1 MTRVAII
8 TGASSGM
15 GAEFCKRLDAY
26 NLDSIWLIARRKDK
40 LDEVASSLKTANR
53 IITADLTDPSQIDSI
68 KALIDSEAPDIRYL
82 INCAG
87 FGKFGMTWELS
98 PELTKS
104 MIDLNVT
111 ALVQMTS
118 ICIPHMR
125 EGSHIIELDSLSA
138 YVPLYDLNVYAS
150 TKAFVR
156 HFCSGLRAELKDRR
170 VSVTEVSPGW
180 VRTEFIDIS
189 VTESNVPAKV
199 FNNSVS
205 KEDVVSAA
213 LKAADKGK
221 SRSVCGIG
229 NKCVAAIGPRM
240 PKLAARIWRGQFH

>member
-1 MTRVAII
+1 MTSVAII

-53 IITADLTDPSQIDSI
+53 IITADLTDPSQIASI

-82 INCAG
+82 VNCAG

-156 HFCSGLRAELKDRR
+156 HFCSGLRAELEDRK

-205 KEDVVSAA
+205 KEDVVFAA

-229 NKCVAAIGPRM
+229 NKCVAAIGPCM

>member
-15 GAEFCKRLDAY
+15 GAEFCRRLDAY
-26 NLDSIWLIARRKDK
+26 GLDSIWLIARRKDR
-40 LDEVASSLKTANR
+40 LDEVASSLKTPAR
-53 IITADLTDPSQIDSI
+53 VIVSDLTDTAQIESV
-68 KALIDSEAPDIRYL
+68 KETIDSESPDIRYL
-82 INCAG
+82 VNCAG

-98 PELTKS
+98 PEISKS

-118 ICIPHMR
+118 ICIPHMK

-156 HFCSGLRAELKDRR
+156 HFCSGLRAELRDKGI
-170 VSVTEVSPGW
+170 SVTEVSPGW

-189 VTESNVPAKV
+189 VTESNVPARV
-199 FNNSVS
+199 FNSTVS
-205 KEDVVSAA
+205 KEDVVDAA
-213 LKAADKGK
+213 LKAADRGK
-221 SRSVCGIG
+221 SRSVCGFG
-229 NKCVAAIGPRM
+229 SKCVAAIGPLFPR
-240 PKLAARIWRGQFH
+240 LSARAWRFQFR